1 MEDEGIPKQAQGLD
15 FVCIILSMPY
25 INVYMRAHTHTHTHA
40 CTHACTLA
48 CTLTHT
54 LQFLLVLTY
63 VDFFA
68 IFLF

>member
-25 INVYMRAHTHTHTHA
+25 INVYMRAHTHTHARTH
-40 CTHACTLA
+40 A

-54 LQFLLVLTY
+54 LQFLLVLTH